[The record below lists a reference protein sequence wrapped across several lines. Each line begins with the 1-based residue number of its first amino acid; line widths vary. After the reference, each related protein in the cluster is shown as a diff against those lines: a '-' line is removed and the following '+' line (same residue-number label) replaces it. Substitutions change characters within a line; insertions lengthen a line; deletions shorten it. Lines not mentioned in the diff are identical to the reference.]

1 MKIKRVFAEDMR
13 QAMRQV
19 RDVHGPDAVI
29 LSSRRVEGGV
39 EVISAVDY
47 DEKAVRDAVA
57 EAERSGSPAPAPASF
72 SDTLARAE
80 RESAAPA
87 PHADRPRLSVT
98 VGDDDD
104 APADGNPT
112 ADDGSPSP
120 LDLEYERVDA
130 PASSPDPATG
140 QQAPRRASADRI
152 QWTPEPAMQAM
163 REELSNLRT
172 LFENQ
177 LTLMEW
183 QQMGRAKPVRAAL
196 LRRLHAMGLAAD
208 VCRGLADA
216 VAAEEDLEQAW
227 AQAMKLVRRHLPTAD
242 DEIVDQGGVVAVV
255 GPTGVG
261 KTTTVAK
268 LAARAALRHGRHQ
281 VALVTT
287 DNFRVGGQE
296 QLRSFA
302 RILGVPVHAA
312 ADGEELAALLADLG
326 DRRLVLVDTAGMSQ
340 RDMRLAEQ
348 FRTLA
353 AGEREV
359 RPFLV
364 LSANTQLSALIE
376 TLRAFRAVAPVG
388 CILSKTDEATSL
400 GGAITAVMRSR
411 LPVAYVAHGQ
421 RVPEDL
427 RPARAEAL
435 LEEAEALAER
445 YKAATEDDES
455 LAVAFAGTA
464 ARRG

>member
-47 DEKAVRDAVA
+47 DEKAVREAVA
-57 EAERSGSPAPAPASF
+57 EAERGVSPTPASF

-80 RESAAPA
+80 RESTAPA
-87 PHADRPRLSVT
+87 ARTDRPRLSVT
-98 VGDDDD
+98 VGDDDEPP
-104 APADGNPT
+104 PADGNPT
-112 ADDGSPSP
+112 ADDVSPAP
-120 LDLEYERVDA
+120 LDLEYERADA
-130 PASSPDPATG
+130 PASTPDPAAG
-140 QQAPRRASADRI
+140 EQAPRRASADRI

-216 VAAEEDLEQAW
+216 VGAEEDLEQAW
-227 AQAMKLVRRHLPTAD
+227 GQAMKLVRRHLPTAD

-312 ADGEELAALLADLG
+312 ADGEELTALLADLA

-353 AGEREV
+353 AGERQV
-359 RPFLV
+359 RPYLV